1 MYEHH
6 FALSYRPFP
15 PAAAASCYVPVG
27 SIEESRQAVARC
39 VQRASGPAVVIGG
52 AGTGKTM
59 LCEVLAEQFSQQLCV
74 AHLNNGRL
82 PTPRALLQAIL
93 FELGRPY
100 REMDENE
107 LRLSLA
113 DFLASTEDCPEGL
126 LLIIDEAHTLP
137 VRNFEELRLL
147 TNNASQGQSRVRLV
161 LAGASS
167 LEERLASPKL
177 ESFHQRIAARAYLE
191 NMSREETTAFIC
203 GQIASVG
210 GSPEQMFPA
219 DAQKA
224 VFDATD
230 GIPRLVNQLCDHTL
244 IVAYVNQQRSVTAA
258 TVQEAWADLQQL
270 PTPWVEP
277 TQKPGRASSAEV
289 IEFGSLADE
298 EDAGPASIPFP
309 HRAEPAASAAATAEL
324 LETAGYRGFVS
335 DEQLDEIERQV
346 AAARALDGVD
356 ELHSPYAWPAAEAAT
371 HPFAEAFDEEEVIV
385 DDYASM
391 EENYLAAAKR
401 VSSEE
406 GLELGALLAG
416 RAISPPTVV
425 AAKTPPALT
434 MVHPTPVAE
443 ATGDAL
449 GRREQQA
456 LTAAVAELLKQA
468 AGQAGVTLNASPRP
482 APQETQRPQ
491 RQTVAAVDVQ
501 IDADGDDRDVIII
514 QEQDE
519 ETTSSRPPQKAKR
532 QQYRQL
538 FARLRQA

>member
-1 MYEHH
+1 MYEQH
-6 FALSYRPFP
+6 FALAYRPFP

-27 SIEESRQAVARC
+27 SIEAARQAIARAI
-39 VQRASGPAVVIGG
+39 QRASGPAVVIGG

-59 LCEVLAEQFSQQLCV
+59 LCEVLAEQFTQQFCV

-82 PTPRALLQAIL
+82 PTPRALMQAML

-100 REMDENE
+100 RDMDESE

-113 DFLASTEDCPEGL
+113 DFLASGETCREGL

-147 TNNASQGQSRVRLV
+147 MNNASQGQSRVRVV
-161 LAGASS
+161 LAGAPA
-167 LEERLASPKL
+167 LEERLASPKI

-191 NMSREETTAFIC
+191 PLSREDTYTFIRE
-203 GQIASVG
+203 QLASVG
-210 GSPEQMFPA
+210 GAPEAIFPP

-230 GIPRLVNQLCDHTL
+230 GVPRLVNQLCDHAL
-244 IVAYVNQQRSVTAA
+244 IIAAVQQQRAVSAQV
-258 TVQEAWADLQQL
+258 VQEAWSDLQQL

-277 TQKPGRASSAEV
+277 VQKVGQSATAEV

-298 EDAGPASIPFP
+298 DDGAPASIPFP
-309 HRAEPAASAAATAEL
+309 QRGAPAASADGAEL

-346 AAARALDGVD
+346 AAAQALDETDAPQQAV
-356 ELHSPYAWPAAEAAT
+356 AWAAAEAAT
-371 HPFAEAFDEEEVIV
+371 HPFGEAFDEEEVIV
-385 DDYASM
+385 DDYATM

-401 VSSEE
+401 VTSDE
-406 GLELGALLAG
+406 GLEIGALLAG
-416 RAISPPTVV
+416 KTAPRGKP
-425 AAKTPPALT
+425 AAAPAKPL
-434 MVHPTPVAE
+434 
-443 ATGDAL
+443 ATEKPLRTAASAAATADTL
-449 GRREQQA
+449 GKRQQQA
-456 LTAAVAELLKQA
+456 LTAAVAVLLEQSGVRLGSAPAAA
-468 AGQAGVTLNASPRP
+468 AGPRLQQHEHTP
-482 APQETQRPQ
+482 
-491 RQTVAAVDVQ
+491 TVAAESQLDLES
-501 IDADGDDRDVIII
+501 DDRDVIII
-514 QEQDE
+514 QEHEDE
-519 ETTSSRPPQKAKR
+519 SPVTQLPPQKAKR